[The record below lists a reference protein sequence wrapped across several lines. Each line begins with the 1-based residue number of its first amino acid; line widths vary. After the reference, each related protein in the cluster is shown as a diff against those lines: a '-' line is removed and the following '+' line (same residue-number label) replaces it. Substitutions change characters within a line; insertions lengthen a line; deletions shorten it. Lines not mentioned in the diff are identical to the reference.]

1 MSVVFQFFLSLFRGS
16 DPLTHQCLFSTNNVP
31 GTNSGSSNAA
41 AESNCQF
48 FFSWT
53 DILQSIREDARR
65 CLFICQS
72 THIFLSISILFC
84 FVFLMV
90 LENEPKV
97 MYIRDKCSATELDPS
112 TYITVCPSL
121 IINCYQLWCTGSAV
135 RLRFYCFIHS
145 QISFSSICFRSWT
158 FK

>member
-84 FVFLMV
+84 FVFFNGVGEWTKSHVHSRQV
-90 LENEPKV
+90 LCHWAWSFNLHHCLSIFNHQLLSA
-97 MYIRDKCSATELDPS
+97 MMHWQCSEVAILLLYPQSDQFFFHLFQKLD
-112 TYITVCPSL
+112 
-121 IINCYQLWCTGSAV
+121 
-135 RLRFYCFIHS
+135 F
-145 QISFSSICFRSWT
+145 
-158 FK
+158 